1 MLSLF
6 CIECHILIH
15 SLGIY
20 HGSAVAKYCT
30 SPGERVGNKID
41 VIPLLNEPIDFPK
54 NFFLCCPG
62 VIEATQQPPPLFS
75 GIYNVVSQFKSTV
88 T

>member
-30 SPGERVGNKID
+30 STGERGGSKID
-41 VIPLLNEPIDFPK
+41 VIPLLNEPIVFPK
-54 NFFLCCPG
+54 NFFLCWPS
-62 VIEATQQPPPLFS
+62 VIEATQKLPPLFN
-75 GIYNVVSQFKSTV
+75 GIYNVVSQLKSRV